1 MHLDR
6 EIYAI
11 YSVWRETYM
20 PQTVMDNRAHKY
32 IIILSELFSFHN
44 SVIFFYM
51 HTPEI

>member
-32 IIILSELFSFHN
+32 IILSELFSFHN